1 MWKDKDVLLR
11 VEDLS
16 RVFYRENGRE
26 LWACKNISFS
36 LQKGETLAIVGESGS
51 GKSTLMKLIMRM
63 LPVTSGAIYFKNRD
77 WLALSGGEL
86 RKARPGMQ
94 MVFQH
99 PIAACDPRMNVSHII
114 CEPLRNYRQVGK
126 LEGQQIARQL
136 LEQVGLDESFLR
148 RYPHEMSGGQCQ
160 RVAIARAL
168 VLEPDLLICD
178 EATSALDMSVQD
190 GIAKLLVRL
199 QKERGVSYL
208 FVCHDIALAQS
219 ISHRMLVMHD
229 GQVVEVLPSKQ
240 WREASNPYTKKLI
253 EASL

>member
-63 LPVTSGAIYFKNRD
+63 LPVTSGGIYFKNRD

-86 RKARPGMQ
+86 RKARQGMQ

>member
-1 MWKDKDVLLR
+1 
-11 VEDLS
+11 
-16 RVFYRENGRE
+16 
-26 LWACKNISFS
+26 
-36 LQKGETLAIVGESGS
+36 
-51 GKSTLMKLIMRM
+51 
-63 LPVTSGAIYFKNRD
+63 
-77 WLALSGGEL
+77 
-86 RKARPGMQ
+86 
-94 MVFQH
+94 
-99 PIAACDPRMNVSHII
+99 
-114 CEPLRNYRQVGK
+114 
-126 LEGQQIARQL
+126 
-136 LEQVGLDESFLR
+136 
-148 RYPHEMSGGQCQ
+148 MSGGQCQ